1 METAKNIAQI
11 VAILVAGVW
20 AFSTYVWP
28 EIYRSDQ
35 YEPHLFLIAKRDS
48 LHVTE
53 QGVVVSFTIL
63 AHNRSNRL
71 LRTVASQYKVS
82 AAIYSTQLSK
92 PSMKVVDALNSE
104 PNALHRWDRW
114 PLQAIDVASLGRF
127 IPKQWVFAPGENY
140 ETQVSVIVPCGTE
153 VSTIDLHLL
162 YHHGPAD
169 LLTTSWHY
177 DEEKVSIKIGKI
189 QMLGQ
194 LVKYE
199 AKNPAHKA
207 IAQENGLKWSISKT
221 QIGIPKCR

>member
-92 PSMKVVDALNSE
+92 PSMKVVDALNPSRT
-104 PNALHRWDRW
+104 LFIVG
-114 PLQAIDVASLGRF
+114 IDGLCRRLMSR
-127 IPKQWVFAPGENY
+127 
-140 ETQVSVIVPCGTE
+140 VSVDSFQSNGCLRPEKTMRPKSRLSYRAERRSQPLICTCF
-153 VSTIDLHLL
+153 TITDLR
-162 YHHGPAD
+162 
-169 LLTTSWHY
+169 
-177 DEEKVSIKIGKI
+177 I
-189 QMLGQ
+189 
-194 LVKYE
+194 
-199 AKNPAHKA
+199 
-207 IAQENGLKWSISKT
+207 
-221 QIGIPKCR
+221 C